1 MTRKLRSE
9 PSKPRPSEK
18 LTELPSAAAHR
29 EAAQY
34 EDDNVGVEA
43 ANRTMQAA
51 EGGARYAAKLS
62 ARPRHEVKSQPQGA
76 KQQQKRGIK
85 DAYAKARKGKTTTTT
100 ATAKSAKKAAEKEK
114 KTAQFIYRHRKGI
127 GIAVALFL
135 VAAFIMNALTSCSVF
150 LQGGLS
156 SVGLTTYPSADE
168 DMLGAEAAYAAM
180 EAELQDYL
188 DSYEA
193 THDYDEYHFDLDE
206 ISHDPYVL
214 MSLLTALKGGEW
226 TLDDVRSDLE
236 MLFERQYIL
245 TEDVTRY
252 TRYDED
258 GEPYEYTTVTVT
270 LENFDLSHLPVY
282 LLTEDALSLYSLYMA
297 TLGNRPDLFPDSGYV
312 GAYTDPQPSY
322 EIPPEA
328 LEDERFAAM
337 MEEAEKYLGYPY
349 VWGGYNPNTSFDC
362 SGFVSWVVNNCGV
375 GWSVGRLTAQGL
387 YNICTPVSEA
397 EARPGD
403 LVFFEY
409 TYDGPWITHVGIY
422 VGDGWMI
429 HAGDPIGYIK
439 FMDSYYSDNFVGFG
453 RLPAV

>member
-1 MTRKLRSE
+1 MSRKLHPE
-9 PSKPRPSEK
+9 PKKPRPSAK
-18 LTELPSAAAHR
+18 LTELPSAAVHR

-328 LEDERFAAM
+328 LEDEQFAAM
-337 MEEAEKYLGYPY
+337 MEEAQKYLGYPY
-349 VWGGYNPNTSFDC
+349 VWGGSSPATSFDC

>member
-9 PSKPRPSEK
+9 PAKPRLSSK

-43 ANRTMQAA
+43 ANHTTQAV

-62 ARPRHEVKSQPQGA
+62 ARPRHEVKSQAHGA
-76 KQQQKRGIK
+76 KAQQKRGIK
-85 DAYAKARKGKTTTTT
+85 DAYAKARRGKSTTT

-135 VAAFIMNALTSCSVF
+135 VVAFILNALTSCSVF
-150 LQGGLS
+150 LQGGLN

-168 DMLGAEAAYAAM
+168 DMLGAEAAYAAI

-193 THDYDEYHFDLDE
+193 THNYDEYHFDLDE

-214 MSLLTALKGGEW
+214 MSLLTAIKGGEW
-226 TLDDVRSDLE
+226 TLDDVQSDLE

-245 TEDVTRY
+245 TEDVRTEM
-252 TRYDED
+252 RYDEN
-258 GEPYEYTTVTVT
+258 GEAYEYTTVTVT

-282 LLTEDALSLYSLYMA
+282 LLTEEKLSMYSLYMA
-297 TLGNRPDLFPDSGYV
+297 TLGNRPDLFPGY
-312 GAYTDPQPSY
+312 APSTDAETDY
-322 EIPPEA
+322 EIPPEV
-328 LEDERFAAM
+328 LEDEQFAAM
-337 MEEAEKYLGYPY
+337 MAEAEKYIGFPY
-349 VWGGYNPNTSFDC
+349 VWGGSSPATSFDC

-397 EARPGD
+397 EAKPGD

-409 TYDGPWITHVGIY
+409 TYEGPWITHVGIY
-422 VGDGWMI
+422 VGEGYMI
-429 HAGDPIGYIK
+429 HAGSPIGYLK

>member
-1 MTRKLRSE
+1 MSRKLHPE
-9 PSKPRPSEK
+9 PKKPRPSAK

-43 ANRTMQAA
+43 ANRTTQAA
-51 EGGARYAAKLS
+51 EGGVHYAAKLS
-62 ARPRHEVKSQPQGA
+62 ERPTRKTKAEPQGA
-76 KQQQKRGIK
+76 KAQQKRGIK
-85 DAYAKARKGKTTTTT
+85 GAYTKARQGKSTTT

-135 VAAFIMNALTSCSVF
+135 VAAFFLNILTSCSVF

-156 SVGLTTYPSADE
+156 SVGITTFPSSDE
-168 DMLGAEAAYAAM
+168 DMLAAEAAYAAM
-180 EAELQDYL
+180 EDELQNYL

-193 THDYDEYHFDLDE
+193 THDYDEYHMDIDDIE
-206 ISHDPYVL
+206 HDPYVL
-214 MSLLTALKGGEW
+214 ISLLTALKGGEW
-226 TLDDVRSDLE
+226 TLSDVQSDLE
-236 MLFERQYIL
+236 MLFECQYIL
-245 TEDVTRY
+245 TEDVTTY

-258 GEPYEYTTVTVT
+258 GEPYEYTVCTVT

-282 LLTEDALSLYSLYMA
+282 IFPEEKLSLYAMYMG
-297 TLGNRPDLFPDSGYV
+297 TLGNRPDLFPDSEYI
-312 GAYTDPQPSY
+312 AKYENAILEL
-322 EIPPEA
+322 EIPEEYF
-328 LEDERFAAM
+328 EDERFAAM
-337 MEEAEKYLGYPY
+337 MEEAQKYVGYPY
-349 VWGGYNPNTSFDC
+349 VWGGSSPATSFDC
-362 SGFVSWVVNNCGV
+362 SGFVSWVINNCGL
-375 GWSVGRLTAQGL
+375 GWSIGRLTAQGL

-397 EARPGD
+397 EAKPGD

-409 TYDGPWITHVGIY
+409 TYEGPWITHVGIY

>member
-1 MTRKLRSE
+1 MSRKLHPE
-9 PSKPRPSEK
+9 PKKPRPSSK

-43 ANRTMQAA
+43 ANRTTQAV

-62 ARPRHEVKSQPQGA
+62 TRPRHEVKPEPQGA

-85 DAYAKARKGKTTTTT
+85 DAYTKARQGKSTTT
-100 ATAKSAKKAAEKEK
+100 ATAKGAKKAAEKEK

-127 GIAVALFL
+127 GIAAAIFLTVAFFL
-135 VAAFIMNALTSCSVF
+135 NILTSCSVF

-156 SVGLTTYPSADE
+156 SVGITTFPSADE
-168 DMLGAEAAYAAM
+168 DMLAAEAAYTAM
-180 EAELQDYL
+180 EAELQAYL

-193 THDYDEYHFDLDE
+193 THDYDEYHMDIDDIE
-206 ISHDPYVL
+206 HDPYVL
-214 MSLLTALKGGEW
+214 MSILTAWFGGEW
-226 TLDDVRSDLE
+226 TMDEAGDVLGT
-236 MLFERQYIL
+236 LFDRQYIL
-245 TEDVTRY
+245 TETVQTY
-252 TRYDED
+252 GEGED
-258 GEPYEYTTVTVT
+258 EYTVCTVT

-312 GAYTDPQPSY
+312 GAYTDPKPTY

-328 LEDERFAAM
+328 LEDEQFAAM
-337 MEEAEKYLGYPY
+337 MEEAQKYFGYPY
-349 VWGGYNPNTSFDC
+349 VWGGSSPATSFDC

-375 GWSVGRLTAQGL
+375 GWSIGRLTAQGL

-397 EARPGD
+397 EAKPGD

-409 TYDGPWITHVGIY
+409 TYEGPWITHVGIY

>member
-1 MTRKLRSE
+1 MSRKLRPE
-9 PSKPRPSEK
+9 PKKPRPSEK

-214 MSLLTALKGGEW
+214 TSLLTALKGGEW
-226 TLDDVRSDLE
+226 TLNEVRSDLD

-245 TEDVTRY
+245 TEDVTSY
-252 TRYDED
+252 TRCDED
-258 GEPYEYTTVTVT
+258 GEPYEYTVCTVT

-312 GAYTDPQPSY
+312 GAYTDPKPTY

-328 LEDERFAAM
+328 LEDEQFAAM
-337 MEEAEKYLGYPY
+337 MDEAQKYVGYPY
-349 VWGGYNPNTSFDC
+349 VWGGSSPATSFDC

-375 GWSVGRLTAQGL
+375 GWSIGRLTAQGL

-397 EARPGD
+397 KAKPGD

>member
-1 MTRKLRSE
+1 MTKKLRSE
-9 PSKPRPSEK
+9 PSKPRPSSK

-43 ANRTMQAA
+43 ANRTTQAA
-51 EGGARYAAKLS
+51 EGGVRYAAKLS
-62 ARPRHEVKSQPQGA
+62 ARPRHEVKSQPQGV

-85 DAYAKARKGKTTTTT
+85 EAYTKARQGKSTTT

-156 SVGLTTYPSADE
+156 SVGLTTYPSSDE
-168 DMLGAEAAYAAM
+168 DMLAAEAAYTAM
-180 EAELQDYL
+180 EAELQAYL

-193 THDYDEYHFDLDE
+193 THDYDEYHFDLDAIE
-206 ISHDPYVL
+206 HDPYVL
-214 MSLLTALKGGEW
+214 ISLLTALKGGEW
-226 TLDDVRSDLE
+226 TLDEVRSDLE

-245 TEDVTRY
+245 TEDVTSY

-258 GEPYEYTTVTVT
+258 GEPYEYTVCTVT

-297 TLGNRPDLFPDSGYV
+297 TLGNRPTCSRTP
-312 GAYTDPQPSY
+312 
-322 EIPPEA
+322 
-328 LEDERFAAM
+328 AM
-337 MEEAEKYLGYPY
+337 SARTPTRSPRMRYRPRP
-349 VWGGYNPNTSFDC
+349 WRTS
-362 SGFVSWVVNNCGV
+362 S
-375 GWSVGRLTAQGL
+375 
-387 YNICTPVSEA
+387 
-397 EARPGD
+397 
-403 LVFFEY
+403 
-409 TYDGPWITHVGIY
+409 
-422 VGDGWMI
+422 
-429 HAGDPIGYIK
+429 
-439 FMDSYYSDNFVGFG
+439 
-453 RLPAV
+453 LPR

>member
-1 MTRKLRSE
+1 
-9 PSKPRPSEK
+9 
-18 LTELPSAAAHR
+18 
-29 EAAQY
+29 
-34 EDDNVGVEA
+34 
-43 ANRTMQAA
+43 
-51 EGGARYAAKLS
+51 
-62 ARPRHEVKSQPQGA
+62 
-76 KQQQKRGIK
+76 
-85 DAYAKARKGKTTTTT
+85 
-100 ATAKSAKKAAEKEK
+100 
-114 KTAQFIYRHRKGI
+114 
-127 GIAVALFL
+127 
-135 VAAFIMNALTSCSVF
+135 MNALTSCSVF

-156 SVGLTTYPSADE
+156 SVGLTTYPSSDE
-168 DMLGAEAAYAAM
+168 DMLAAEAAYTAM
-180 EAELQDYL
+180 EAELQAYL

-193 THDYDEYHFDLDE
+193 THDYDEYHFDLDDIE
-206 ISHDPYVL
+206 HDPYVL
-214 MSLLTALKGGEW
+214 ISLLTALKGGEW
-226 TLDDVRSDLE
+226 TLSDVQSDLE

-245 TEDVTRY
+245 TEDVTTY
-252 TRYDED
+252 TRCDEG
-258 GEPYEYTTVTVT
+258 GEPYEYTVCTVT

-328 LEDERFAAM
+328 LEDEQFAAM
-337 MEEAEKYLGYPY
+337 MEEAQKYLGYPY
-349 VWGGYNPNTSFDC
+349 VWGGSSPATSFDC

-397 EARPGD
+397 AAKPGD

-409 TYDGPWITHVGIY
+409 TYNGPWITHVGIY

>member
-9 PSKPRPSEK
+9 PKKPRPSAK
-18 LTELPSAAAHR
+18 LTELPSAAVHR

-43 ANRTMQAA
+43 ANRTTQAA

-62 ARPRHEVKSQPQGA
+62 ERPTRKTKAEPQGA
-76 KQQQKRGIK
+76 KAQQKRGIK
-85 DAYAKARKGKTTTTT
+85 EAYAKARQGKSTTT

-135 VAAFIMNALTSCSVF
+135 VVGFIMNALTSCSVF

-156 SVGLTTYPSADE
+156 SVGITTFPSSDE
-168 DMLGAEAAYAAM
+168 DMLAAEAAYAAM
-180 EAELQDYL
+180 EAELQAYL

-214 MSLLTALKGGEW
+214 ISLITALKGGEW

-245 TEDVTRY
+245 TEDVTTY

-258 GEPYEYTTVTVT
+258 GEPYEYTVCTVT

-282 LLTEDALSLYSLYMA
+282 IFPEEKLSLYAMYMG
-297 TLGNRPDLFPDSGYV
+297 TLGNRPDLFPDSEYI
-312 GAYTDPQPSY
+312 AKYENAILEL
-322 EIPPEA
+322 EIPEEYF
-328 LEDERFAAM
+328 EDERFAAM

-349 VWGGYNPNTSFDC
+349 VWGGYDPNTSFDC

-375 GWSVGRLTAQGL
+375 GWSIGRLTAQGL
-387 YNICTPVSEA
+387 YNICTPVSDA
-397 EARPGD
+397 EAKPGD

-409 TYDGPWITHVGIY
+409 TYEGPWITHVGIY

>member
-1 MTRKLRSE
+1 MTKKLRSE
-9 PSKPRPSEK
+9 PAKPRLSSK
-18 LTELPSAAAHR
+18 LTELPSTAAHR

-43 ANRTMQAA
+43 ANRVTEAT
-51 EGGARYAAKLS
+51 EGGVRYASKLS
-62 ARPRHEVKSQPQGA
+62 TRPRREVKTEPQGA

-85 DAYAKARKGKTTTTT
+85 SAYAKARRGKST
-100 ATAKSAKKAAEKEK
+100 ATATARSAKKAAEKERK
-114 KTAQFIYRHRKGI
+114 SERFIVRHRKGI
-127 GIAVALFL
+127 GIAVALLLIVAFFL
-135 VAAFIMNALTSCSVF
+135 NALTSCSV
-150 LQGGLS
+150 LVEGGLS
-156 SVGLTTYPSADE
+156 GVGLTTYPSADE
-168 DMLGAEAAYAAM
+168 DLLGAEAAYSAM

-188 DSYEA
+188 DNYEA
-193 THDYDEYHFDLDE
+193 THDYDEYIFDLDE

-214 MSLLTALKGGEW
+214 LSLLTALKGSEW
-226 TLDDVRSDLE
+226 TLDEIQADLE

-245 TEDVTRY
+245 TEEVTTE
-252 TRYDED
+252 TRYDEN
-258 GEPYEYTTVTVT
+258 GEPYEYMVCTVT

-282 LLTEDALSLYSLYMA
+282 LLTEDKLSMYSLYMA
-297 TLGNRPDLFPDSGYV
+297 TLGNRPDLFPGYTPS
-312 GAYTDPQPSY
+312 TDAGVDY

-328 LEDERFAAM
+328 LEDEQFAAM
-337 MEEAEKYLGYPY
+337 MAEAEKYIGFPY
-349 VWGGYNPNTSFDC
+349 VWGGSSPATSFDC

-397 EARPGD
+397 EAKPGD

-409 TYDGPWITHVGIY
+409 TYEGPWITHVGIY
-422 VGDGWMI
+422 VGEGYMI
-429 HAGDPIGYIK
+429 HAGSPIGYLK